1 MASQPK
7 LRLARCRFMPR
18 AARLV
23 LPGVAL
29 HLVQRGV
36 NRGLCFFSERDYRD
50 YLRLL
55 TTFATRFGCSIHAYC
70 LMTNHVH
77 LLLTPHQAGACARL
91 MKQLNQ
97 CYVQRLNR
105 SAGRSGTL
113 WEGRFHSSLVS
124 SDGYA
129 LACYRYIELNPVRA
143 GMVRYPGEYRWSS
156 YASNAQ
162 GCLESVLTAHSTY
175 LALGDSPEGRRAAY
189 RSLLD
194 TALPEGQVEEIR
206 KATRGG
212 YRIGENRRPRGRPA
226 HRERGKWGTSL
237 FSDRRKMAR

>member
-1 MASQPK
+1 
-7 LRLARCRFMPR
+7 
-18 AARLV
+18 

-55 TTFATRFGCSIHAYC
+55 TTFATRFECSIHAYC

-97 CYVQRLNR
+97 CYVQRLNK

-124 SDGYA
+124 SESYA
-129 LACYRYIELNPVRA
+129 LACYRYIELNPMRA
-143 GMVRYPGEYRWSS
+143 GIVMHPADYRWSS
-156 YASNAQ
+156 HSGNAQ
-162 GCLESVLTAHSTY
+162 GSPDAVLSAHATY
-175 LALGDSPEGRRAAY
+175 LALSDSPERRSAAY
-189 RSLLD
+189 RTLFE
-194 TALPEGQVEEIR
+194 TALPQGQIEEIR

-212 YRIGENRRPRGRPA
+212 YRIGERRRPRGRPA
-226 HRERGKWGTSL
+226 QTVEKIGYVPI
-237 FSDRRKMAR
+237 